1 MDFIDRRWSE
11 TFKVS
16 LKIKLILS
24 KTAFFSSVDI
34 DDIFVGDSGTRLG
47 KSDVSAMI
55 DFTNKLGS
63 LWFPSHYV
71 LLDTLF
77 IVKLELNFESIKS
90 GIRQLKIF
98 TWSLAFHQSTCIAAT
113 IQKMRVK
120 TI

>member
-1 MDFIDRRWSE
+1 MKITHHKLFLVPGWRFSLTDFYFSTPYRTILVDFIDRRWSE

-16 LKIKLILS
+16 LKIKFILS

-63 LWFPSHYV
+63 LWFP
-71 LLDTLF
+71 
-77 IVKLELNFESIKS
+77 
-90 GIRQLKIF
+90 
-98 TWSLAFHQSTCIAAT
+98 
-113 IQKMRVK
+113 
-120 TI
+120 